1 MTRLWLA
8 TLGRTLGLLLGAAL
22 LGWIYGQITVTLLV
36 TALGCLAWHVFH
48 LYRLEHWLR
57 KGAPFQPANTHPL
70 RPSRIWKEVYEQ
82 FFQLRQRSRKRKR
95 KVSRTL
101 KQFQTA
107 AAALPDAIVVLREDD
122 TVQWCNDASQR
133 MLELRRQDIDL
144 QITTLVRHPKF
155 IHFLSQRRYDNSVE
169 FPSPADASVMLSVR
183 LAPYG
188 KKKYLLLA
196 TDITHVHHLEQ
207 MRRDFIANV
216 SHELRTPLTVITGY
230 LETLL
235 DSEDPCTA
243 LWRRPLR
250 GMQQQS
256 CRMLRIVEDLLMLSR
271 LETQTERPPQRIVNV
286 PALLETIAEDAVAL
300 SGERAH
306 HIALQADLELR
317 ILGYEQE
324 LRSAFSN
331 LVFNAVR
338 YTPDNGHIIIRWYRD
353 ERGIHMEVEDNGE
366 GIAPQHLQRITERFY
381 RINRD
386 RSRDSGGTGLGL
398 AIVKHV
404 MKNHGGK
411 LNISSLV
418 GIGSIFA
425 CDFPPELQISNEKT
439 HSDTGDKALMP

>member
-1 MTRLWLA
+1 
-8 TLGRTLGLLLGAAL
+8 
-22 LGWIYGQITVTLLV
+22 
-36 TALGCLAWHVFH
+36 
-48 LYRLEHWLR
+48 
-57 KGAPFQPANTHPL
+57 
-70 RPSRIWKEVYEQ
+70 
-82 FFQLRQRSRKRKR
+82 
-95 KVSRTL
+95 
-101 KQFQTA
+101 
-107 AAALPDAIVVLREDD
+107 
-122 TVQWCNDASQR
+122 
-133 MLELRRQDIDL
+133 
-144 QITTLVRHPKF
+144 
-155 IHFLSQRRYDNSVE
+155 
-169 FPSPADASVMLSVR
+169 
-183 LAPYG
+183 
-188 KKKYLLLA
+188 
-196 TDITHVHHLEQ
+196 
-207 MRRDFIANV
+207 
-216 SHELRTPLTVITGY
+216 
-230 LETLL
+230 
-235 DSEDPCTA
+235 
-243 LWRRPLR
+243 
-250 GMQQQS
+250 
-256 CRMLRIVEDLLMLSR
+256 LRIVEDLLMLSR

>member
-1 MTRLWLA
+1 MTKLWLA
-8 TLGRTLGLLLGAAL
+8 TLGRTLGLLLGSAL
-22 LGWIYGQITVTLLV
+22 LGWTYGQITITVLAA
-36 TALGCLAWHVFH
+36 ALGCLAWHLFH
-48 LYRLEHWLR
+48 LYRLERWLR
-57 KGAPFQPANTHPL
+57 KGAPFHPPSTHPL
-70 RPSRIWKEVYEQ
+70 RPSRNWKEVYEQ

-107 AAALPDAIVVLREDD
+107 AAALPDAIVVLREDN

-133 MLELRRQDIDL
+133 LLELCRQDRDL
-144 QITTLVRHPKF
+144 QITTLVRHPSF
-155 IHFLSQRRYDNSVE
+155 THFLSQRRHDNSVE
-169 FPSPADASVMLSVR
+169 FPSPADAAIMLSVR

-188 KKKYLLLA
+188 KKRYLLLA
-196 TDITHVHHLEQ
+196 TDITRMHRLEQ
-207 MRRDFIANV
+207 MRQDFIANV

-235 DSEDPCTA
+235 DSADPCTK
-243 LWRRPLR
+243 LWQRPLR

-256 CRMLRIVEDLLMLSR
+256 SRMLRIVEDLLMLSR
-271 LETQTERPPQRIVNV
+271 LETQTEGPPQRIVNV
-286 PALLETIAEDAVAL
+286 PSLLETIAEDAAAL

-306 HIALQADLELR
+306 HIELQTDLELR
-317 ILGYEQE
+317 IFGHERE
-324 LRSAFSN
+324 LCSAFSN
-331 LVFNAVR
+331 LVFNAVCH
-338 YTPDNGHIIIRWYRD
+338 TPDKGHIIIRWYKD

-404 MKNHGGK
+404 MKNHGGR

-425 CDFPPELQISNEKT
+425 CDFPLGLHISEKT
-439 HSDTGDKALMP
+439 SADAGDRALMP

>member
-1 MTRLWLA
+1 
-8 TLGRTLGLLLGAAL
+8 LGFLLGAAL
-22 LGWIYGQITVTLLV
+22 LGWTYGHITVTVL
-36 TALGCLAWHVFH
+36 AAAFGCLAWHLFH
-48 LYRLEHWLR
+48 LYRLEHWLQ
-57 KGAPFQPANTHPL
+57 KEAHFQPPNTHPL

-82 FFQLRQRSRKRKR
+82 FFLLRQRNRKRKR
-95 KVSRTL
+95 KIGRTL
-101 KQFQTA
+101 KQFQSA

-133 MLELRRQDIDL
+133 LLELRHQDIDL
-144 QITTLVRHPKF
+144 QITTLVRHPSF
-155 IHFLSQRRYDNSVE
+155 IHFLSQRRYDYSVT
-169 FPSPADASVMLSVR
+169 FPSPADASTMLSVR
-183 LAPYG
+183 LTPYG

-207 MRRDFIANV
+207 MRQDFIANV

-235 DSEDPCTA
+235 DSEDSCTK
-243 LWRRPLR
+243 LWQRPLR

-271 LETQTERPPQRIVNV
+271 LETQTEQPPQRVINV
-286 PALLETIAEDAVAL
+286 PSLLEAIAEDAAAL

-306 HIALQADLELR
+306 HIALQVDRELC
-317 ILGYEQE
+317 ILGYELE

-331 LVFNAVR
+331 LIFNAVR
-338 YTPDNGHIIIRWYRD
+338 YTPDKGHIHIRWYKD

-381 RINRD
+381 RIDRD

-425 CDFPPELQISNEKT
+425 CDFPLGLQISET
-439 HSDTGDKALMP
+439 IHCDADDRALMP